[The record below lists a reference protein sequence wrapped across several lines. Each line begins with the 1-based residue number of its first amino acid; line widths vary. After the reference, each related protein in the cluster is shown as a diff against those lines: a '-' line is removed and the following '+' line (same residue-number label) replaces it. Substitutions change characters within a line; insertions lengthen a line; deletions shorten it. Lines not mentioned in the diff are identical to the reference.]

1 METQNTKK
9 SWSELGSKEKLDYI
23 FIVVAIVG
31 FTLGALV
38 NYKLLTKK

>member
-1 METQNTKK
+1 MEDSNNNKG
-9 SWSELGSKEKLDYI
+9 WSSLSTKEKLDYT
-23 FIVVAIVG
+23 FVVVAIIG